1 MIRRP
6 PSSTRTDTLFPYTTL
21 FRAEALKPNTPY
33 EPVNPLDGTL
43 AGLGIDTFQNF
54 SEFNFNTL
62 GNTIDTVTNLAS
74 DAINVGKDTVG
85 QIKDVVATDFANG
98 DYVEGTASILG
109 DVVDGG
115 LDLAG
120 DTASGAV
127 SWAGG
132 TVENATDFTGSLV
145 RDLGEFTGLQKP
157 ADAIAGVI
165 ESTGSTLSDWADTGG
180 EAIEWATDK
189 LGDRGQGLADQ
200 RGHAQRGGNN
210 TTDHA

>member
-180 EAIEWATDK
+180 EARAEERSGRT
-189 LGDRGQGLADQ
+189 
-200 RGHAQRGGNN
+200 GGVG
-210 TTDHA
+210 TGSLWGSTEP